1 MWNFGIRRKFN
12 NSFVDGDVDVT
23 THEGFL
29 QIIAEVRAE
38 ELWGQGLSNQ
48 MVIFGYLLPLNKE
61 RNMLE

>member
-23 THEGFL
+23 THESFL

-48 MVIFGYLLPLNKE
+48 MVIFGYLCP
-61 RNMLE
+61 